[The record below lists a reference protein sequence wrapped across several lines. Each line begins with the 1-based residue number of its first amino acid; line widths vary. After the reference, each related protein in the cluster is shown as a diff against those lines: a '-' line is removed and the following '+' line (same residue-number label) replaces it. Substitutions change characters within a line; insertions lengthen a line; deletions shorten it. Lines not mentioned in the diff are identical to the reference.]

1 MNRIVSLLATVALT
15 AALSTPVLAEKK
27 KRGAG
32 KEKNF
37 VSLFDGTSTDQWMN
51 AKSGKFPEKGWV
63 IEDGCLKHVAK
74 GGGGDIITRGKYEQ
88 FDFRFEWKV
97 AKGANSGVKYF
108 IIRERGSLGHEYQV
122 LDDENHPDGAKGAN
136 RQTAAFYDVLDPA
149 KDKPLKSVGE
159 FNSSRILVK
168 GKTVKH
174 FLNGRPCCPIS
185 WGATNSRLPLP
196 RVNSK
201 TSKCSGSAWPGTFCF
216 RIMEMPFGIEISVFA
231 ISARN
236 RFHKRI
242 KKHTERSVCF
252 FCAAAL
258 FLWLIP
264 QAKRVV

>member
-1 MNRIVSLLATVALT
+1 
-15 AALSTPVLAEKK
+15 
-27 KRGAG
+27 
-32 KEKNF
+32 
-37 VSLFDGTSTDQWMN
+37 MN

-122 LDDENHPDGAKGAN
+122 LDDKNHPDGAKGAN
-136 RQTAAFYDVLDPA
+136 RQTGAFYDVLDPA
-149 KDKPLKSVGE
+149 KDKPLKPVGE

-168 GKTVKH
+168 GNTVKH
-174 FLNGRPCCPIS
+174 FLNGKAVLSYKLGSDELKAAIAKS
-185 WGATNSRLPLP
+185 KFKNLKVFGQRLA
-196 RVNSK
+196 
-201 TSKCSGSAWPGTFCF
+201 GHICF
-216 RIMEMPFGIEISVFA
+216 RIMEMPFGIETSVFA

-242 KKHTERSVCF
+242 KKLTERSVCVF
-252 FCAAAL
+252 FAAAL